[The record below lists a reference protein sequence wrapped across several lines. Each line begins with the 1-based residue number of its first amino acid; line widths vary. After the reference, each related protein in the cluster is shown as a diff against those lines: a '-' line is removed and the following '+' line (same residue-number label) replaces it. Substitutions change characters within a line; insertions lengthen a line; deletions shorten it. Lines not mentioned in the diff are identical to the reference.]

1 MTAKDYFEEMKAKMQ
16 AIDFL
21 VRRIREAEDDL
32 TAIGG
37 FDYTKPVVQSSPKN
51 VMEEKVIELE
61 DLLAELVAQKKQYQ
75 REYFKM
81 ERRLMQLSNAKFGQV
96 IRLRFFGKKNR
107 IALWGWVAEEM
118 GYSEIRV
125 KELYRD
131 AMKEFEERF
140 LQFDK
145 TG

>member
-1 MTAKDYFEEMKAKMQ
+1 MTAKEYFEEIKSKQQ
-16 AIDFL
+16 AIDL
-21 VRRIREAEDDL
+21 LSRQIREAEDDL

-131 AMKEFEERF
+131 AMREFEERF
-140 LQFDK
+140 LNL
-145 TG
+145 